1 MLRNCMNLHSILIP
15 EKNKMCSGVCRF
27 KFLVVWLLLGACFS
41 GTGTISHYFVVTR
54 FLIQL
59 LFRSIP
65 AVVFWQWV
73 NQSFN
78 AIVNYTN
85 RNANSP
91 VTTTQLG
98 VAYVSATASAMITAF
113 SCKAMWANC
122 KNPFVQ
128 RYVPFAAVASAN
140 CVNIPLMRQMEL
152 KNGIE
157 VTDENGKIVGKSRAA
172 AVKGISQVVFSRIV
186 MAAPGMLV
194 LPIIMRKLEKYN
206 WMKRITYL
214 HGPIQTVFVG
224 CL

>member
-1 MLRNCMNLHSILIP
+1 
-15 EKNKMCSGVCRF
+15 
-27 KFLVVWLLLGACFS
+27 
-41 GTGTISHYFVVTR
+41 
-54 FLIQL
+54 
-59 LFRSIP
+59 
-65 AVVFWQWV
+65 
-73 NQSFN
+73 
-78 AIVNYTN
+78 
-85 RNANSP
+85 
-91 VTTTQLG
+91 
-98 VAYVSATASAMITAF
+98 MITAF